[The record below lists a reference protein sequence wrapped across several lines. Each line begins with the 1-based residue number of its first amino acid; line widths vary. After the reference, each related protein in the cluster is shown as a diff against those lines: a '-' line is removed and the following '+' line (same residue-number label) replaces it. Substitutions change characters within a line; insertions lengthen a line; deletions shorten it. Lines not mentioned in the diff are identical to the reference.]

1 MTAVSIVCAG
11 GLRMDYLITHN
22 GRSHNG
28 VIGGNALYSAVGA
41 AIWQEPVGLW
51 GRCGENYPQVWL
63 TELAQWGITH
73 EGVSVIPG
81 WQEHRTF
88 FAYTPDGRRDDMNP
102 AFHYGRIGQPIPEAL
117 AGYTHSTLGQDDP
130 EKYEP
135 LAVRPEDWPDKYEA
149 VTAVHLAPISLCTHR
164 HVPPFLRQQGVS
176 LITLDPGERYMIPE
190 RLPFIR
196 EMLPE
201 IDFFLPSRKEIWS
214 LFGEDADLRET
225 AVTLHEWGAP
235 VVIIKMGAE
244 GVLVFDGQRHYQLR
258 PYHTPNDSRVIDVT
272 GAGDAFCGGLVA
284 GLVKGASVETAV
296 HFGMVSASLVIEGYG
311 ARYALSRRAEAAG
324 RLKEME
330 IG

>member
-1 MTAVSIVCAG
+1 
-11 GLRMDYLITHN
+11 MDYLITHD

-28 VIGGNALYSAVGA
+28 VVGGNALYSAVGA

-51 GRCGENYPQVWL
+51 GRCGENYPQAWL
-63 TELAQWGITH
+63 DELSQWGIVR
-73 EGVSVIPG
+73 EGVVVIPG

-88 FAYTPDGRRDDMNP
+88 FAYMPDGRRDDMNP
-102 AFHYGRIGQPIPEAL
+102 ADHYGRIHQPMPEAL

-135 LAVRPEDWPDKYEA
+135 LAVRPEDWPDAYGA
-149 VTAVHLAPISLCTHR
+149 AAAVHLAPISLCTHR

-176 LITLDPGERYMIPE
+176 LITLDPGERYMVPE
-190 RLPFIR
+190 RLPYIR
-196 EMLPE
+196 ELLPE

-214 LFGEDADLRET
+214 LFGEEADLRET

-244 GVLVFDGQRHYQLR
+244 GVLLFDGQKHCHLR
-258 PYHTPNDSRVIDVT
+258 PYHTPNDSRVVDVT

-284 GLVKGASVETAV
+284 GLVKGLPLETAV
-296 HFGMVSASLVIEGYG
+296 RCGMVSASLVIEGYG
-311 ARYALSRRAEAAG
+311 ALYALSRKAEAAG
-324 RLKEME
+324 RLQEME
-330 IG
+330 NGEWRMENGE